1 VDEIIER
8 NLTASGGRAALEKV
22 TSRVMTGTISLTT
35 PAGDLSGPV
44 QISNLKPGKEATL
57 ISLDLTALG
66 AGTLTVDRRF
76 DGTAGFVMDTLQGD
90 RDVTGLELASM
101 REDAYAFPSP
111 FLAYKQTGTSVTLR
125 GKEKVGDR
133 EAYVLSVQPNGGRVT
148 RIYIDAQSFLAIRS
162 TSTAEAPQVGQFE
175 QTSELF
181 DYRDVDGIKIPFH
194 IKSTSSAQNF
204 TLTLTKVVHNV
215 TVNPSIFAKPA
226 K

>member
-1 VDEIIER
+1 
-8 NLTASGGRAALEKV
+8 
-22 TSRVMTGTISLTT
+22 
-35 PAGDLSGPV
+35 
-44 QISNLKPGKEATL
+44 
-57 ISLDLTALG
+57 
-66 AGTLTVDRRF
+66 
-76 DGTAGFVMDTLQGD
+76 
-90 RDVTGLELASM
+90 
-101 REDAYAFPSP
+101 
-111 FLAYKQTGTSVTLR
+111 
-125 GKEKVGDR
+125 
-133 EAYVLSVQPNGGRVT
+133 VT